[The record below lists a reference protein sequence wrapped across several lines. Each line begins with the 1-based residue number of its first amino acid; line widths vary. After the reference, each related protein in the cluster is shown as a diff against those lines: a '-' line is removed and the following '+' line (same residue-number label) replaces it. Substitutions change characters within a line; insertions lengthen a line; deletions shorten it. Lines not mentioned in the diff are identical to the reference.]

1 MNYRKFTVIL
11 SLVLSM
17 EIAAHEGLIIEN
29 ITLID
34 AENPVRSNQTVLIEN
49 GIIKSIIN
57 SNQLTADQKEDHKII
72 DGSDKFLIP
81 GLWDA
86 HVHLTFIPEID
97 HESYFRLFLKN
108 GITSIRDTGA
118 IMEKLRPSR
127 DFIEANPDS
136 TPRLFYAGPLIDG
149 RDRVYKGMEPGFP
162 ELSIGIDAVSYTH
175 LTLPTNREV

>member
-11 SLVLSM
+11 SLMLSM
-17 EIAAHEGLIIEN
+17 EIAAHGGLIIEN

-86 HVHLTFIPEID
+86 HVHL
-97 HESYFRLFLKN
+97 S
-108 GITSIRDTGA
+108 
-118 IMEKLRPSR
+118 
-127 DFIEANPDS
+127 
-136 TPRLFYAGPLIDG
+136 LIH
-149 RDRVYKGMEPGFP
+149 
-162 ELSIGIDAVSYTH
+162 I
-175 LTLPTNREV
+175 